1 MIDFVISG
9 SRGFIGGHLLRQ
21 LRALGFRAIS
31 DNDFAR
37 APEPA
42 AVFVNC
48 ANIAASPSATA
59 DLLSQKIALA
69 RGHVRTFVHLLSFS
83 TLNGRGRLDPTQVN
97 CGLRLRFANL
107 YSAGKLEEERVLLSG
122 SPVAPNLVLTYL
134 PAVLGERGGW
144 SDALTQSRAHGFKLP
159 LRMRRRARAN
169 WIDVDDITA
178 FLTGL
183 RAAAPAAGTQRIILN
198 RATSAHT
205 TWADLLSGP
214 DHAQPGLQIKEQ
226 RGVTARLREAIVY
239 VLMKAIA
246 FAARGQILVPVD
258 RALRKLKPVK
268 PLTTRIAPSPIPS
281 RPFEF
286 RSLIRALART
296 QPYIPGHD
304 PAAVKDASTERA
316 A

>member
-31 DNDFAR
+31 DHDFAR

-48 ANIAASPSATA
+48 ANIAASPSATV

-69 RGHVRTFVHLLSFS
+69 RGHIRTFVHLLSFS
-83 TLNGRGRLDPTQVN
+83 TLNGRGRLDPAQIN
-97 CGLRLRFANL
+97 CGFRPRFANL
-107 YSAGKLEEERVLLSG
+107 YSAGKLEEEWTLLAG
-122 SPVAPNLVLTYL
+122 SPVAPSLLLLYL

-144 SDALTQSRAHGFKLP
+144 SDALKQSRAHGFVLP
-159 LRMRRRARAN
+159 RRMRRDARAN
-169 WIDVDDITA
+169 WIDVDDVTA
-178 FLTGL
+178 FLIAL
-183 RAAAPAAGTQRIILN
+183 RAAAPAAGTRRVILN
-198 RATSAHT
+198 RAASAQT
-205 TWADLLSGP
+205 TWADLLGGPGYAPQAQMKERSG
-214 DHAQPGLQIKEQ
+214 AK
-226 RGVTARLREAIVY
+226 ARLREAVVY

-246 FAARGQILVPVD
+246 FAARRRTLVPIE
-258 RALRKLKPVK
+258 RALRRLRPV
-268 PLTTRIAPSPIPS
+268 RSPNVRVDSVAIPHE
-281 RPFEF
+281 PFVF
-286 RSLIRALART
+286 RSMIRALART

-304 PAAVKDASTERA
+304 PSAGKDASRA